1 MRERESDLNDNE
13 LTEMLD
19 KHQTKMDNLIDESH
33 GIVKRL
39 KEMGKEID
47 SDLKAQNLIINNIGE
62 TMIRTDTAIKKNNS
76 KIDEIIN
83 KTSSCTLIASI
94 VIQILIII
102 FLLII

>member
-1 MRERESDLNDNE
+1 MNERESDLSDNE

-19 KHQTKMDNLIDESH
+19 KHQTKMDNLIDEGH
-33 GIVKRL
+33 GILKKL

-47 SDLKAQNLIINNIGE
+47 SDLKAQNIIINNIGE
-62 TMIRTDTAIKKNNS
+62 TMARTDSIIKKNNS
-76 KIDEIIN
+76 RIDDIIN
-83 KTSSCTLIASI
+83 KTSTCTLIASI